1 MNCLPHTMSVVC
13 ALGLKK
19 RGALTNPGQEKTA
32 NNDPADCQPFQNF
45 FRKFAPFIVSHI
57 FSILSYKIAYRQ
69 FYMIGV
75 SFLLCESLNYS
86 FFLECKSALMPGRVP
101 FARKSSIAPPPVETN
116 VNFFS
121 NPSFEIRASE
131 SPPPTTDSALLF
143 AIIFKRSM
151 VPLSNPSS

>member
-1 MNCLPHTMSVVC
+1 MTSFPPTMSTIR
-13 ALGLKK
+13 ALGLKR
-19 RGALTNPGQEKTA
+19 RGDLSKPRQEKTG

-45 FRKFAPFIVSHI
+45 FRKFAPFIVFHI
-57 FSILSYKIAYRQ
+57 FFILSYKIAYRQ

-86 FFLECKSALMPGRVP
+86 FFLECRSALMPGSVP
-101 FARKSSIAPPPVETN
+101 FARQSSIAPPPVETN

-131 SPPPTTDSALLF
+131 SPPPT
-143 AIIFKRSM
+143 
-151 VPLSNPSS
+151 